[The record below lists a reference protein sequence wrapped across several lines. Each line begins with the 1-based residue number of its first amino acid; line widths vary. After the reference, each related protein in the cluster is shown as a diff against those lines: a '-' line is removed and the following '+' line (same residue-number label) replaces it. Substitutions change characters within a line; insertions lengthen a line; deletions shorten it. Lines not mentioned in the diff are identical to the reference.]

1 MRMVNEF
8 LATAPFD
15 IYELHLFRL
24 VVKHRSFTRAAGAVG
39 ITQSAIT
46 RQMQNLEQSLGI
58 DLLNRTTRSV
68 EVTAAGMFLYRES
81 ARLLGSVDATL
92 QQLREE
98 FGGAKKQVRLGVSR
112 SVSHSYLPGFLHA
125 NLQREPLVACRLSC
139 RSSGE
144 ILTAL
149 ESNELDVGIVNQPP
163 RLPRTLRMSHSFAD
177 RFCVVAPSS
186 SVESTSALASRQSWL
201 KWATTQNWLL
211 IEESST
217 TGRQVRQWC
226 KRSGWKVSPSMEFDS
241 FDMILHVVALGLGV
255 SLVPIRSLA
264 LFGRKQQLVRFDP
277 PRPFERQLGVVVRK
291 HRTMPGHLARFV
303 ENILF

>member
-1 MRMVNEF
+1 MVNEF

-15 IYELHLFRL
+15 LYELHLFHL
-24 VVKHRSFTRAAGAVG
+24 VVKHRSFTRAAAAAG

-46 RQMQNLEQSLGI
+46 RQMQNMESSLGI

-68 EVTAAGMFLYRES
+68 EVTEAGLFLYRES

-98 FGGAKKQVRLGVSR
+98 FGSARKQIRLGVSR
-112 SVSHSYLPGFLHA
+112 SISHSYLPGFLHA

-139 RSSGE
+139 WSSGE

-149 ESNELDVGIVNQPP
+149 EANELDVGIINRPP
-163 RLPRTLRMSHSFAD
+163 RVPRTLRITHSFPD
-177 RFCVVAPSS
+177 RFCVVAPG
-186 SVESTSALASRQSWL
+186 ELAKSHHVPVTRRDWI
-201 KWATTQNWLL
+201 KWAEAQNWLL
-211 IEESST
+211 LDETST
-217 TGRQVRQWC
+217 TGRQLRKWC
-226 KRSGWKVSPSMEFDS
+226 QRAGWKLSPGMEFDS
-241 FDMILHVVALGLGV
+241 FDFILHLVALGLGV
-255 SLVPIRSLA
+255 ALVPIRSVA
-264 LFGRKQQLVRFDP
+264 LFGRKPQLARLDP
-277 PRPFERQLGVVVRK
+277 PRPFERELVVVVRK

>member
-15 IYELHLFRL
+15 IYELHLFHL
-24 VVKHRSFTRAAGAVG
+24 VVKHRSFTRAAAAAG

-46 RQMQNLEQSLGI
+46 RQMQNMENSLGM

-68 EVTAAGMFLYRES
+68 EVTEAGQFLYRES

-98 FGGAKKQVRLGVSR
+98 FGGVRKQVRLGVSR
-112 SVSHSYLPGFLHA
+112 SISHSYLPGFLHA

-139 RSSGE
+139 RASGE
-144 ILTAL
+144 ILNAL
-149 ESNELDVGIVNQPP
+149 EANELDVGIINRPP
-163 RLPRTLRMSHSFAD
+163 RVPRTLRVTHSFAD
-177 RFCVVAPSS
+177 RFCVVAPGEL
-186 SVESTSALASRQSWL
+186 VKNRKVPSTRRDWI
-201 KWATTQNWLL
+201 KWADSQNWLL
-211 IEESST
+211 LDESAT
-217 TGRQVRQWC
+217 TGRELRKWC
-226 KRSGWKVSPSMEFDS
+226 LQMGWQLAPGTEFDS
-241 FDMILHVVALGLGV
+241 FDLILHLVALGLGV

-264 LFGRKQQLVRFDP
+264 LFGRKQQLIRLDP
-277 PRPFERQLGVVVRK
+277 PRPFERELVVVVRK